1 MSEFDAFDSE
11 PPAQNTE
18 EDPAAAFLAREQS
31 ELAGLEDDN
40 VPQDNGG
47 NLSVSIC
54 CFNVTIVRV
63 PPTGH
68 LFKKQHNIPSTD
80 QIAVNWII

>member
-47 NLSVSIC
+47 NLSVLIC
-54 CFNVTIVRV
+54 WFNGNNRSCSAHRSPVQKT
-63 PPTGH
+63 
-68 LFKKQHNIPSTD
+68 
-80 QIAVNWII
+80 A

>member
-11 PPAQNTE
+11 PLAQNTE

-47 NLSVSIC
+47 NLSVVIYWI
-54 CFNVTIVRV
+54 NVKLVCV

-68 LFKKQHNIPSTD
+68 LSKQYNILTTLL
-80 QIAVNWII
+80 

>member
-1 MSEFDAFDSE
+1 MSEFDAFDSD

-47 NLSVSIC
+47 NLSVLIC
-54 CFNVTIVRV
+54 
-63 PPTGH
+63 
-68 LFKKQHNIPSTD
+68 
-80 QIAVNWII
+80 

>member
-40 VPQDNGG
+40 APQDNGG
-47 NLSVSIC
+47 NLSVLIC
-54 CFNVTIVRV
+54 
-63 PPTGH
+63 
-68 LFKKQHNIPSTD
+68 
-80 QIAVNWII
+80 

>member
-1 MSEFDAFDSE
+1 MFPELSGTSDFDTPRSLTSHLHFKMSEFDAFDSE

-31 ELAGLEDDN
+31 ELAGLEDDS

-47 NLSVSIC
+47 NLSVVIY
-54 CFNVTIVRV
+54 
-63 PPTGH
+63 
-68 LFKKQHNIPSTD
+68 
-80 QIAVNWII
+80 